1 MMKPSLNYYQ
11 YVLIGVTEKNRR
23 DILLALSQDRVRY
36 EKSVLDFLQRGQ
48 LYPAKMMIPFLSWR
62 FLREVLPKKI
72 ATTSQTI
79 CISLEHV
86 LAMADSIEERYLEE
100 DCQIDIPTLDQA
112 ILATI
117 CSGLPGIRR

>member
-1 MMKPSLNYYQ
+1 MKPSLNYYQ